1 MPRTIVTGLVGGN
14 MARVGVNTRVIAIIL
29 AIILAAVAAWA
40 LLSYV
45 RGVEVRT
52 QEDFEPVDAF
62 VATETIVAG
71 TSAEAATAAGLI
83 EARSVPQVAV
93 PDNAIGTLTQIE
105 GLVAVVDI
113 LPGEVIVADR
123 FGDAVAE
130 TTRRGLRE
138 IPPDQEAIAV
148 EVTVPQ
154 GVAAFITAGDQ
165 VSVIAELI
173 LPSDEP
179 APDDDDD
186 DTAEPAAGDLPLAQ
200 YLLQDV
206 EVLAVGRRVVQE
218 GEDQVQATEQVL
230 MTLALA
236 PSDAEKL
243 VFANNNG
250 ILYFTLL
257 PPESPDPE
265 VEAPER
271 PIETPGR
278 TFDNLF
284 DE

>member
-1 MPRTIVTGLVGGN
+1 

-52 QEDFEPVDAF
+52 QADFEPVDTF

-165 VSVIAELI
+165 VSIIAELI
-173 LPSDEP
+173 LPGEEP
-179 APDDDDD
+179 ADDVDDP
-186 DTAEPAAGDLPLAQ
+186 AEVQEAADLPLAQ

-278 TFDNLF
+278 SFDNLF

>member
-1 MPRTIVTGLVGGN
+1 
-14 MARVGVNTRVIAIIL
+14 MARVGVNTRVIAIVL
-29 AIILAAVAAWA
+29 AIILAAIAAWA

-45 RGVEVRT
+45 RGVEART

-62 VATETIVAG
+62 VAIETIVAG
-71 TSAEAATAAGLI
+71 TSAEAATAAGQI
-83 EARSVPQVAV
+83 EARSIPQVAV

-113 LPGEVIVADR
+113 LPGEVIIADR

-130 TTRRGLRE
+130 TTQRGLRE
-138 IPPDQEAIAV
+138 IPPGAEAISV

-154 GVAAFITAGDQ
+154 GVAGFINAGDQ
-165 VSVIAELI
+165 VSIIAELI
-173 LPSDEP
+173 LPGDDP
-179 APDDDDD
+179 APDDEADEATEEAD
-186 DTAEPAAGDLPLAQ
+186 AADLPLAQ

-206 EVLAVGRRVVQE
+206 EVLAVGRRLAQVGE
-218 GEDQVQATEQVL
+218 DGEDQVQTTEQVL
-230 MTLALA
+230 MTLALVPA
-236 PSDAEKL
+236 DAEKL

-250 ILYFTLL
+250 VLYFTLL

-271 PIETPGR
+271 PIATPGR
-278 TFDNLF
+278 TFDNIF
-284 DE
+284 AD